1 MRESGILLHITS
13 LPQAGGVGTLGQAAY
28 NFVDFLHR
36 SGMTIWQV
44 LPVGPTGY
52 GESPYQSASTFAG
65 NPLLIDLTLLE
76 QQGLLP
82 TGAFQPLP
90 DSNQVDFDA
99 VRAQKDALLRQAFLT
114 GGSVFDAQSFVRSQ
128 PWAADY
134 GLFMALK
141 HHFGN
146 KSWMEWP
153 DDVRLRR
160 PEALAHWRRELQSE
174 IAYQI
179 FVQQVFYQQWHALR
193 QHANSQGVKLLGDM
207 PIYVAEDSADAWA
220 NPDIFQLDAD
230 RRPIKVAGVPPD
242 YFSAD
247 GQLWGNPLYNWKA
260 LRRRK
265 YDWWI
270 SRLRA
275 MGNLYDLV
283 RVDHFIGFANYY
295 AIPAG
300 AKTARTGKWEKGPG
314 RRFFRRVRRE
324 APDVRI
330 IAEDLGEVNA
340 RVKRLLRFCGFPGMK
355 VLTFAFGGGEGN
367 PHLPAHHEKN
377 CIVYTGTHDNNTVL
391 GWWQDADEETRAH
404 ARQVLQLREGEDI
417 AGKMIAAAFASP
429 AQTAIIPMQ
438 DFLRLGSESRMNTP
452 GTVGGNWGWR
462 MTAPAPRS
470 VESEIVK
477 LNQKYH
483 RGGIKA

>member
-1 MRESGILLHITS
+1 MRESGMLLHITS

-28 NFVDFLHR
+28 DFVDFLHR

-65 NPLLIDLTLLE
+65 NPLLIDLAMLE
-76 QQGLLP
+76 RQGLLP
-82 TGAFQPLP
+82 AGAFRPLP
-90 DSNQVDFDA
+90 DSDQVDFDA
-99 VRAQKDALLRQAFLT
+99 VRIQKEALLRQAFLAR
-114 GGSVFDAQSFVRSQ
+114 GSAFDAQSFVLDH

-134 GLFMALK
+134 ALFMALK
-141 HHFGN
+141 HHFGE

-160 PEALAHWRRELQSE
+160 PEALAYWRQELRGE
-174 IAYQI
+174 AAYHI
-179 FVQQVFYQQWHALR
+179 FVQQIFYQQWHALR
-193 QHANSQGVKLLGDM
+193 KYANGQGVKLFGDM
-207 PIYVAEDSADAWA
+207 PIYVAGDSADAWA
-220 NPDIFQLDAD
+220 NPGIFQFDAD
-230 RRPIKVAGVPPD
+230 RRPVKVAGVPPD

-247 GQLWGNPLYNWKA
+247 GQLWGNPLYDWKA

-265 YDWWI
+265 YDWWL
-270 SRLRA
+270 SRLKA
-275 MGNLYDLV
+275 MGALYDMV

-300 AKTARTGKWEKGPG
+300 ARTARTGKWEKGPG
-314 RRFFRRVRRE
+314 RRFFRRVRRD
-324 APDVRI
+324 APEVRI

-340 RVKRLLRFCGFPGMK
+340 RVRRLLRFCGFPGMK
-355 VLTFAFGGGEGN
+355 VLVFAFGGGEEN

-391 GWWQDADEETRAH
+391 GWWQDADEGTRAH
-404 ARQVLQLREGEDI
+404 ARRTLHMREGEDV

-438 DFLRLGSESRMNTP
+438 DFLRLGSEGRMNTP

-470 VESEIVK
+470 VENEIVR
-477 LNQKYH
+477 LNQTYH